1 MNSVDQAKSM
11 DRKLRSALAKG
22 DTDIS
27 HSEALEL
34 VANMWDIQI
43 ETQLTPN

>member
-11 DRKLRSALAKG
+11 GCNLRSALAKG
-22 DTDIS
+22 DPDIS

-34 VANMWDIQI
+34 VTD
-43 ETQLTPN
+43 TLG